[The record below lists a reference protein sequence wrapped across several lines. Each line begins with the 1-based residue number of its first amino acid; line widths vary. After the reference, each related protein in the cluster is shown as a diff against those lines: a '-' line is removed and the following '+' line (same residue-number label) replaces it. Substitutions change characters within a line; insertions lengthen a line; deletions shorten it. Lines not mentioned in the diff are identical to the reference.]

1 MTDVVVT
8 DQAFGGV
15 ERERAVAESHGCSF
29 AEFDARTE
37 DAAREAVAGAR
48 VAFVNFAPMTERV
61 LAELAPGAVVI
72 RYGIG
77 YDNVDVAAARELG
90 VRVANVPDY
99 GADTVADHAVALL
112 LALLRR
118 LDVYTGALRTGW
130 VAPAAAGRIRG
141 FGETTV
147 GLIGTGRIGRAV
159 AARLAPF
166 GFRVIAFDPFV
177 DAETLVAAGITA
189 VTLEDLLAQADAV
202 SLHAPLTEANHHL
215 IDAARLAEMKPG
227 AVIVNTSRGSLI
239 DEGALADALGAA
251 RLGGAGLDVFETEP
265 LPETSALRRLP
276 NVLLTPHAA
285 FYSDTSLANLQRL
298 AAEEAGRALAGEPL
312 RCLIGA

>member
-1 MTDVVVT
+1 
-8 DQAFGGV
+8 
-15 ERERAVAESHGCSF
+15 
-29 AEFDARTE
+29 
-37 DAAREAVAGAR
+37 
-48 VAFVNFAPMTERV
+48 MTERV

-265 LPETSALRRLP
+265 LPAVSALRTLP

-298 AAEEAGRALAGEPL
+298 AAEEADRALAGEPL